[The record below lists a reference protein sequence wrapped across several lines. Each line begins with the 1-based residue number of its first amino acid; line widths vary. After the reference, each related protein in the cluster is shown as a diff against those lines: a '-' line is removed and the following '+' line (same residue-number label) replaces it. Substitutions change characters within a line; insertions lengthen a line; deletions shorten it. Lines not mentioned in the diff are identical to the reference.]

1 MPNFGI
7 WELIVILTIIGIPCG
22 IAIMLFSL
30 RSKNA
35 LAQIR
40 QDWDNADPRD
50 NHRDR

>member
-7 WELIVILTIIGIPCG
+7 WELIVILTIAAIPCG
-22 IAIMLFSL
+22 IAFILFSL

-40 QDWDNADPRD
+40 QAWHNADPRD
-50 NHRDR
+50 DHRDR